1 MALLLVAIVSVCI
14 TSCKGDGGEEPDSI
28 IGTWKYTIGSNEYV
42 LLTFSEDGTVIYSE
56 YENGRTKSE
65 EMTYTYKKGVLSFYS
80 YGKSNPETARVIRL
94 TSSELILQN
103 WPENGNCTFTKNGTI
118 SPSLIGT
125 WKYTTGSSKQVMLTF
140 RQDGTVIYREYNN
153 GRSEEE
159 EMTYTYKKEI
169 LSFYSYG
176 KSNPETARVIRLT
189 SSELILQDW
198 PDRGNCIFYKQ

>member
-14 TSCKGDGGEEPDSI
+14 TSCKGDDEPVPDPVTLV
-28 IGTWKYTIGSNEYV
+28 GTWKYTIGSNEYV

-103 WPENGNCTFTKNGTI
+103 WPDNGNCTF
-118 SPSLIGT
+118 
-125 WKYTTGSSKQVMLTF
+125 
-140 RQDGTVIYREYNN
+140 
-153 GRSEEE
+153 
-159 EMTYTYKKEI
+159 
-169 LSFYSYG
+169 
-176 KSNPETARVIRLT
+176 
-189 SSELILQDW
+189 
-198 PDRGNCIFYKQ
+198 YKQ

>member
-1 MALLLVAIVSVCI
+1 MKKNVFKWMALLLVAIVSVCI
-14 TSCKGDGGEEPDSI
+14 TSCNDGEEPDSI

-42 LLTFSEDGTVIYSE
+42 L
-56 YENGRTKSE
+56 
-65 EMTYTYKKGVLSFYS
+65 
-80 YGKSNPETARVIRL
+80 
-94 TSSELILQN
+94 
-103 WPENGNCTFTKNGTI
+103 
-118 SPSLIGT
+118 
-125 WKYTTGSSKQVMLTF
+125 LTF

-189 SSELILQDW
+189 PSELILQNW
-198 PDRGNCIFYKQ
+198 PDNGNCTFYKQ

>member
-28 IGTWKYTIGSNEYV
+28 
-42 LLTFSEDGTVIYSE
+42 
-56 YENGRTKSE
+56 
-65 EMTYTYKKGVLSFYS
+65 
-80 YGKSNPETARVIRL
+80 
-94 TSSELILQN
+94 
-103 WPENGNCTFTKNGTI
+103 
-118 SPSLIGT
+118 IGT

>member
-14 TSCKGDGGEEPDSI
+14 TSCKGDNEEEPDSI

-42 LLTFSEDGTVIYSE
+42 LLTFSEDGTVISSE

-103 WPENGNCTFTKNGTI
+103 WPDNGNCTF
-118 SPSLIGT
+118 
-125 WKYTTGSSKQVMLTF
+125 
-140 RQDGTVIYREYNN
+140 
-153 GRSEEE
+153 
-159 EMTYTYKKEI
+159 
-169 LSFYSYG
+169 
-176 KSNPETARVIRLT
+176 
-189 SSELILQDW
+189 
-198 PDRGNCIFYKQ
+198 YKQ